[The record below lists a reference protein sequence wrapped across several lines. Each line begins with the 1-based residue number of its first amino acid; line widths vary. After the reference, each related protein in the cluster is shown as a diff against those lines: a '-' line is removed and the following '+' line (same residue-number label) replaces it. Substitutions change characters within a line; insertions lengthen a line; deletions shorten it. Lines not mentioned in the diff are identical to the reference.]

1 MARLKYLLLFLIFPL
16 FLNGQ
21 ASGTPGLLQESKFFY
36 LLDDVNAAGVVTTSF
51 AFSTRKLRSAYAGK
65 ALNIR
70 KSNDGSQVDVD
81 FDYRNIVSGNSIVTY
96 TVAGSS
102 GKAIGDTDVLRNYL
116 AGATSVTIATWYDQS
131 TNAFH
136 GVQPTLSNQPIFV
149 LNGAGKNNEYA
160 AIQFKGDLRQHV
172 VVNQNLSI
180 LLTSSLQG
188 TVGLIAY
195 PTSITNVATNI
206 TNNSFGYFNGTD
218 NSQRWSAHLNWSD
231 GNFYVD
237 LGSGN
242 DSGTRSVGNSGNL
255 NLYKQYIL
263 LRTATTK
270 TVKISSTTVINTNQ
284 SNNTAAGLT
293 GTSTFGVGL
302 TTGNLFGQNGF
313 FGKIPEFILFKTAL
327 TAAQITALEKNQL
340 DFWKAN

>member
-21 ASGTPGLLQESKFFY
+21 ASGTPSLLQESKFFY
-36 LLDDVNAAGVVTTSF
+36 LLDDVNAAGTVTTSF

-65 ALNIR
+65 ALNLR

-116 AGATSVTIATWYDQS
+116 VGATSVSIATWYDQS
-131 TNAFH
+131 INAFH
-136 GVQPTLSNQPIFV
+136 GVQSTLSNQPIFV

-195 PTSITNVATNI
+195 PTAVSSGT
-206 TNNSFGYFNGTD
+206 TNNSFGFFNGTD
-218 NSQRWSAHLNWSD
+218 YNQRWSCHLNWSD
-231 GNFYVD
+231 GNCYTDFGSANET
-237 LGSGN
+237 LG
-242 DSGTRSVGNSGNL
+242 RSFGNSGNL
-255 NLYKQYIL
+255 NLYKQYTMS
-263 LRTATTK
+263 RTATTK
-270 TVKISSTTVINTNQ
+270 TVKISGSTIINTTQ
-284 SNNTAAGLT
+284 SINSAAGLT
-293 GTSTFGVGL
+293 GASTFGVGL
-302 TTGNLFGQNGF
+302 STGNLFAQNGF
-313 FGKIPEFILFKTAL
+313 FGKIPEFILFKTGL
-327 TAAQITALEKNQL
+327 TSVQIAALEKNQL